1 MATKEFTPAELM
13 AAINAMGAK
22 TLEELAEMATDTRRA
37 DAAEKIETRL
47 INGSQT
53 VEVTS
58 TIETLDAKGKVVSED
73 VTDTITLAESWT
85 DTFFDLT
92 ERFVGDFITETTDKP
107 GRGSGKRNVTKVEV
121 VTPRGT
127 SFFRVTRDA

>member
-1 MATKEFTPAELM
+1 MANKEFTPAELM

-47 INGSQT
+47 INGAQT
-53 VEVTS
+53 VEV
-58 TIETLDAKGKVVSED
+58 ETVNEETGE
-73 VTDTITLAESWT
+73 TETETITLAESWT
-85 DTFFDLT
+85 DFFFEMS

-127 SFFRVTRDA
+127 AFFRVTRDA